1 MQNSPSPPRYLVY
14 LVIGAVT
21 VLFLGRN
28 LPWTLDDYDQAK
40 QAVVSLEILQD
51 GHVWFQHLPRG
62 GAASK
67 PPLMGW
73 LSVGFYEVVR
83 NWDWAWRLP
92 SILSAFVL
100 AAGLGIAAQRI
111 WRSDWAALLTVAAFS
126 FNMFTVRLASLVRTD
141 MLLALLIS
149 AGGLLILRQ
158 IHEATPW
165 SPKRRWAF
173 GAILLAACLTKG
185 PIVYAF
191 LLPGVVAHV
200 WIAKRRGETS
210 TAWSGWLSWM
220 LPLVPFLIWAGAAIA
235 SSSAFYDDVVSK
247 EFLGRFQSGEDGPH
261 QDQPFYFY
269 VPHLLQK
276 TAPWLIIPALLLGI
290 SPRLRQELAKDRTLL
305 WILLWFAGGF
315 LVMTLIPSKRP
326 DRIYPVVAPLSLLAA
341 WSMTRFEWKGRLKLG
356 TVCQAAIYLALIAAA
371 AYSFM
376 EVRKNYLTRR
386 DLFAFQ
392 CRQAHAY
399 VLEHHLPLGVV
410 LHHGEG
416 LLPYTLRTPNDR
428 LSASEAAA
436 QWREGKIAA
445 ILISEAQLAPV
456 QERLGAFQIAMKTAA
471 PEKGRSPYVLI
482 VRK

>member
-1 MQNSPSPPRYLVY
+1 L
-14 LVIGAVT
+14 LVIAAVT

-100 AAGLGIAAQRI
+100 AAWLGLAAKRT
-111 WRSDWAALLTVAAFS
+111 WNSDWAALLAVAAFS
-126 FNMFTVRLASLVRTD
+126 FNMLSVRLASLVRTD
-141 MLLALLIS
+141 MLLALLIAA
-149 AGGLLILRQ
+149 AGLMIFRQ
-158 IHEATPW
+158 IHEDTPW
-165 SPKRRWAF
+165 SPRRRLAF

-185 PIVYAF
+185 PIIYAF
-191 LLPGVVAHV
+191 LLPGVAAHV
-200 WIAKRRGETS
+200 WFCRRRGETS
-210 TAWSGWLSWM
+210 HAWSGWLSWV
-220 LPLVPFLIWAGAAIA
+220 LPLVPFLLWVTAAVLTNER
-235 SSSAFYDDVVSK
+235 FYDDVVSK
-247 EFLGRFQSGEDGPH
+247 EFLGRFQSGEEGPH
-261 QDQPFYFY
+261 RDQPIYFY
-269 VPHLLQK
+269 IPHLLQK
-276 TAPWLIIPALLLGI
+276 MAPWPLILGVLLAL
-290 SPRLRQELAKDRTLL
+290 SPGLRKELVKDRALFWL
-305 WILLWFAGGF
+305 LLWFLGGF

-326 DRIYPVVAPLSLLAA
+326 DRIYPVVAPLSLLTA
-341 WSMTRFEWKGRLKLG
+341 WAMARFEWRGRLSLAKASS
-356 TVCQAAIYLALIAAA
+356 AAIYLTLTATA
-371 AYSFM
+371 AYSFL
-376 EVRKNYLTRR
+376 EVREKYLTRG

-392 CRQAHAY
+392 CRQARTYTVARG
-399 VLEHHLPLGVV
+399 LPLGVV

-428 LSASEAAA
+428 LSASEAAGR
-436 QWREGKIAA
+436 WRDGKIDAM
-445 ILISEAQLAPV
+445 LISEAHLATV
-456 QERLGAFQIAMKTAA
+456 QAGLGTFTTAMKIAA